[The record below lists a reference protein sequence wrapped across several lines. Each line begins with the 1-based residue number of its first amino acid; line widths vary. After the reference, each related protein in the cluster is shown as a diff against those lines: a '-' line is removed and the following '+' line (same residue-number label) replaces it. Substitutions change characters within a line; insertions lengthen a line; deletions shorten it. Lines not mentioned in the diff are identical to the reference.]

1 VKTPGQGSA
10 GSLDSAN
17 ANLHWGQLQ
26 PPGALIRYL
35 TRDWPAQKR
44 AELKKLLEVDAT
56 GFSKLVVG
64 AFPISV
70 QQATS
75 LAKMTAVGETIFLKM
90 EQNFSRWWE
99 TLSQKESRP
108 DLGTP
113 ENAGD
118 ILFSAAEISRRVA
131 SLALEMTALVDK
143 EVTLIAVL
151 KGAFIFSADL
161 TRFLYGLKI
170 DAALGFVELKAYAA
184 NRASRQDVEIL
195 TDVDAESVR
204 DKTVLI
210 VDDVYDTGRTL
221 ECAVSLVK
229 ERGAREVLTCAL
241 VDKLSSADHGRKRM
255 ALDYVGF
262 RVKEDGWL
270 VGYGMDDKGGLRG
283 ARDIL
288 VRPA

>member
-1 VKTPGQGSA
+1 
-10 GSLDSAN
+10 
-17 ANLHWGQLQ
+17 
-26 PPGALIRYL
+26 L
-35 TRDWPAQKR
+35 TSDWPEQKR
-44 AELKKLLEVDAT
+44 AELTKLLEVDAT

-64 AFPISV
+64 ASPISV

-75 LAKMTAVGETIFLKM
+75 LAKMTAVSETIFLEM
-90 EQNFSRWWE
+90 ENNFSRWE
-99 TLSQKESRP
+99 TLSQKRARP
-108 DLGTP
+108 DLGTT
-113 ENAGD
+113 ENVGD
-118 ILFSAAEISRRVA
+118 ILFSAEEISRRVA

-143 EVTLIAVL
+143 EITLIAVL

-184 NRASRQDVEIL
+184 NRASRQHVEIL
-195 TDVDAESVR
+195 TDVDAESVH

-210 VDDVYDTGRTL
+210 VDDVHDTGRTL

-241 VDKLSSADHGRKRM
+241 VDKLPSADHGRKRV

-270 VGYGMDDKGGLRG
+270 VGCGMDDKGSLRG
-283 ARDIL
+283 SRDIL